1 MILLAIVLTAN
12 VMMAQKKDRTDAFMY
27 NKNQQYDKAMVSIE
41 KCVNHE
47 QFLGQKPE
55 WQAEAW
61 HYRAI
66 IYQNV
71 LSSGDEKLLAQAPNA
86 LEIVYE
92 SLMKCMENKS
102 FLEDNKDDIY
112 QRVDVVK
119 SNYYSKGFSLYEARN
134 YSEAAAMFKKSYD
147 IAKMLGTPD
156 ANDMLNAA
164 AQASLLAKDYQTA
177 LEYFTELK
185 DNGVETGDIYRHLAT
200 CYSNLGNNEMAM
212 EMINTGIEKNPDDGN
227 LVIEK
232 VNAYVKEGRE
242 EEAIEDINKLIA
254 LDPNNASF
262 YYVLGNIYSNEE
274 KSVYDVDKTIE
285 NYTRALEINPDYYD
299 AVYNLGVFY
308 TSLANK
314 RIEEANNITG
324 ISKAEIAQYDALIE
338 QANDLL
344 RTGLPYLQ
352 KAYQTQPSDD
362 VKSVL
367 KSIYVKLNM
376 TDELKALEEQ

>member
-1 MILLAIVLTAN
+1 
-12 VMMAQKKDRTDAFMY
+12 
-27 NKNQQYDKAMVSIE
+27 
-41 KCVNHE
+41 
-47 QFLGQKPE
+47 
-55 WQAEAW
+55 
-61 HYRAI
+61 
-66 IYQNV
+66 
-71 LSSGDEKLLAQAPNA
+71 
-86 LEIVYE
+86 
-92 SLMKCMENKS
+92 
-102 FLEDNKDDIY
+102 
-112 QRVDVVK
+112 
-119 SNYYSKGFSLYEARN
+119 
-134 YSEAAAMFKKSYD
+134 
-147 IAKMLGTPD
+147 
-156 ANDMLNAA
+156 
-164 AQASLLAKDYQTA
+164 
-177 LEYFTELK
+177 
-185 DNGVETGDIYRHLAT
+185 
-200 CYSNLGNNEMAM
+200 
-212 EMINTGIEKNPDDGN
+212 
-227 LVIEK
+227 
-232 VNAYVKEGRE
+232 VKEGRE

-324 ISKAEIAQYDALIE
+324 FSKAEIAQYDALIE

-352 KAYQTQPSDD
+352 QAYQTQPSDD